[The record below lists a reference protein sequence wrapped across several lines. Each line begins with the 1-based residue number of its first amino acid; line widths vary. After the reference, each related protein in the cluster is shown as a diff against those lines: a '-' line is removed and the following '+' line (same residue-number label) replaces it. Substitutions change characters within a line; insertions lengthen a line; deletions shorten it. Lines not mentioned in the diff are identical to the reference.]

1 VRVEGWRTLTNF
13 ILIDP
18 DLWART
24 RAGARAGRGFRYQD
38 TVCAALA
45 IDSWTGTSAWTAV
58 VPEGLDDVTLH
69 GSTLEIRAQIKS
81 RHDPRGE
88 FTLNEVA
95 EYLAKMSLPLQGD
108 YPSELRFALV
118 LERPVKGLEPT
129 GWGATLAQTGQV
141 LSTLENALSTACAPR
156 LVDVSAVFERLHIV
170 VLPDPLGA
178 VPAIL
183 AHKSGL
189 ELAAGRLVGQ
199 MLREAAGRAAD
210 NNYAQRPGDPASLGA
225 TAVQSLIDD
234 VHRII
239 DPLGRLELADEL
251 CDVANFHEPLTSPD
265 FYSGVNVMPGHVGAG
280 LVFERPT
287 ETADILQALETSRT
301 ALVAGPS
308 GAGKSALTWLAAYH
322 SRHAVRWYRVRR
334 LADPDVPRLIQF
346 ARLLDAGPTRPV
358 GFVIDDIGR
367 AGAAGWDRL
376 MTEVHAIAGLLIL
389 GSVREEDVFL
399 LDSAKTTSVVRPILD
414 ESLAERLWSA
424 LSSEGQVVFSHWVE
438 PFEQSRGL
446 LLEYTHLLTEGRRLE
461 QTLAEQVRRRLAED
475 RFDEL
480 QLLGR
485 IVFPGRYGATVEG
498 RVLRDRLG
506 WNGPRMAKALARLV
520 EEHAVREGAD
530 GVLGGLHEIRSAYL
544 DDATRACLDE
554 PASESVTEAAWI
566 VSAPALPSFVARV
579 LRTHPDQQSALI
591 DALAA
596 RVISGEVFALG
607 PILHGLGLATAD
619 IVAARWLE
627 ISRRLEVDDRFSSFL
642 FILSATR
649 AMEGDLPLFVKLR
662 EAVSA
667 FAEVKVPDLRAA
679 FLDRLDD
686 VSKLNFQAI
695 DLETYHRLQA
705 ALMPLRGCEA
715 PPRLDLSLDQDLS
728 SAPLIPLLE
737 LVRTT
742 AEIRPDEAARLV
754 DLAGGSQALLAR
766 LPDELAW
773 ITPPQLLEVEGDD
786 GERELAVQ
794 AYVRMIS
801 ETVQT
806 DLHGDVVRLCELML
820 AAAPQAKLAV
830 SDSLLP
836 DGTPLM
842 AGGYSVNSKRIPRE
856 NLPGLAQIAWN
867 RAQARAIDRLVG
879 APQETGRTASLASL
893 IMELNQRL
901 DEAAN
906 LYLRMELPKE
916 RWRLLVNIGAVL
928 RDFVPPPRVN
938 EAMSDS
944 LDPGSYASTDH
955 MHGFAADLQSLV
967 TELADDKGDNMKAR
981 AMRVVGL
988 AAMARKL
995 ADPEIWR
1002 VISEPPIQA
1011 MSDLA
1016 ERLADI
1022 RAVYGHIANDPA
1034 QRRRW
1039 ATHFSTTSRRHS
1051 ALPKA
1056 AAQARAHAEQVL
1068 SARKMAYEA
1077 AFAEAGWVVH
1087 VYARAPAKDDGYA
1100 WPHVYFAS
1108 LLEASS
1114 IQEWLSALERFFEVC
1129 QTLEDTPRMSCAPFI
1144 RSQVPPIAMVRVG
1157 EALLPDIDF
1166 TKDWRAQF
1174 PWPIVE
1180 PPLLE
1185 RLTEVL
1191 NDMTAVSAMLQDKG
1205 ADLNSLETIQAESH
1219 LRRINE
1225 AVVWFNEA
1233 FAIDSS
1239 VANAMVGQVV
1249 LTCFQ
1254 RLKREFD
1261 RPPPE
1266 VALAV
1271 EFGRMLNNDLTEL
1284 TTHVAGLRI
1293 VLMEHALGLEAWS
1306 DLADA
1311 VEEAPTG

>member
-1 VRVEGWRTLTNF
+1 M
-13 ILIDP
+13 
-18 DLWART
+18 
-24 RAGARAGRGFRYQD
+24 
-38 TVCAALA
+38 
-45 IDSWTGTSAWTAV
+45 

-69 GSTLEIRAQIKS
+69 GSSLEIRAQIKS

-95 EYLAKMSLPLQGD
+95 EYLSRMSLPLQGNN
-108 YPSELRFALV
+108 PSTLRFALV
-118 LERPVKGLEPT
+118 LERTVKGLEPT
-129 GWGATLAQTGQV
+129 GWDATLAQTGQV
-141 LSTLENALSTACAPR
+141 LSTLEKALSTACAPR
-156 LVDVSAVFERLHIV
+156 MVDVSAVLERLYIIV
-170 VLPDPLGA
+170 APDPLGA

-183 AHKSGL
+183 ARKSGL
-189 ELAAGRLVGQ
+189 EPAAGRLVGQ

-210 NNYAQRPGDPASLGA
+210 ENYARRPEDPASLGA
-225 TAVQSLIDD
+225 TTVQTLVDG
-234 VHRII
+234 VHRIV
-239 DPLGRLELADEL
+239 DPLGGLELADEL
-251 CDVANFHEPLTSPD
+251 CDAANFHEPLTSAD

-287 ETADILQALETSRT
+287 ETTDILQALETSRT

-334 LADPDVPRLIQF
+334 LADTDVPRLVQF
-346 ARLLDAGPTRPV
+346 ARLLDAGPSRPV
-358 GFVIDDIGR
+358 GFVIDDVGR
-367 AGAAGWDRL
+367 EGAAGWDRL
-376 MTEVHAIAGLLIL
+376 TTEVHAIAGLLIL
-389 GSVREEDVFL
+389 GSIREEDVFL
-399 LDSAKTTSVVRPILD
+399 LDSAKTTPVIRPILD

-424 LSSEGQVVFSHWVE
+424 LSSEGMVVFSHWVE

-530 GVLGGLHEIRSAYL
+530 GVLGGMHEIRSAYL

-554 PASESVTEAAWI
+554 TASESVTESAWI
-566 VSAPALPSFVARV
+566 VTTPALPSFVARV
-579 LRTHPDQQSALI
+579 LRSHPDQQSDLI
-591 DALAA
+591 GALAA
-596 RVISGEVFALG
+596 RVMSGEVLALG

-627 ISRRLEVDDRFSSFL
+627 ISRRLEVDDRFSSLL
-642 FILSATR
+642 FILSA
-649 AMEGDLPLFVKLR
+649 AGAVEGDLVLFVKLR

-667 FAEVKVPDLRAA
+667 FAEVKVTDLRAA
-679 FLDRLDD
+679 FISRLDN
-686 VSKLNFQAI
+686 VSKLSLEAI

-742 AEIRPDEAARLV
+742 AEIRPGEAVRLV
-754 DLAGGSQALLAR
+754 DLAGGPQSLLAR

-794 AYVRMIS
+794 AHVRMIS

-806 DLHGDVVRLCELML
+806 DLNGDVVRLCELML
-820 AAAPQAKLAV
+820 AAVPQARLAV

-842 AGGYSVNSKRIPRE
+842 VGGYSVNSKSISRK
-856 NLPGLAQIAWN
+856 NLPGPAQIAWN

-893 IMELNQRL
+893 IRELNQRL

-906 LYLRMELPKE
+906 LYLRMEPPKE
-916 RWRLLVNIGAVL
+916 RWRLLVNIGAML
-928 RDFVPPPRVN
+928 RDFVPPPRVD

-944 LDPGSYASTDH
+944 LDPGRYASTDN
-955 MHGFAADLQSLV
+955 MHTFAADLQRLV
-967 TELADDKGDNMKAR
+967 TELADDEGENIKAR
-981 AMRVVGL
+981 VMQVVDL
-988 AAMARKL
+988 AAMARRL

-1002 VISEPPIQA
+1002 MISEPPIQA

-1016 ERLADI
+1016 ERLEDI
-1022 RAVYGHIANDPA
+1022 RAIYGHIANAPA
-1034 QRRRW
+1034 HRRRW
-1039 ATHFSTTSRRHS
+1039 AIHFSTTSRRYS

-1056 AAQARAHAEQVL
+1056 AAQARAHAEQML
-1068 SARKMAYEA
+1068 STRKMAYEA
-1077 AFAEAGWVVH
+1077 AFAEAGLVVH
-1087 VYARAPAKDDGYA
+1087 VFARAPAKDEGYD

-1129 QTLEDTPRMSCAPFI
+1129 QSLEDTPRMSCAPLI
-1144 RSQVPPIAMVRVG
+1144 RSQVPPIAMVRIG
-1157 EALLPDIDF
+1157 EALLPDTDF
-1166 TKDWRAQF
+1166 TKDWDAQL

-1180 PPLLE
+1180 PPLLK
-1185 RLTEVL
+1185 RFTEAL
-1191 NDMTAVSAMLQDKG
+1191 DDMTAVSAMLQDKG
-1205 ADLNSLETIQAESH
+1205 ADLNPLETVQAESH
-1219 LRRINE
+1219 LRRIKE
-1225 AVVWFNEA
+1225 AVAWFSEA
-1233 FAIDSS
+1233 FAVDPS
-1239 VANAMVGQVV
+1239 VANTAAGRMV

-1266 VALAV
+1266 EPLAV

-1293 VLMEHALGLEAWS
+1293 ALMEHALGLEAWNG
-1306 DLADA
+1306 LADT
-1311 VEEAPTG
+1311 VEEVPTG

>member
-1 VRVEGWRTLTNF
+1 LTNF
-13 ILIDP
+13 MLIDP

-38 TVCAALA
+38 AVCAALA
-45 IDSWTGTSAWTAV
+45 IESWAGTSAWTAV
-58 VPEGLDDVTLH
+58 VPEGLDDATLH
-69 GSTLEIRAQIKS
+69 GGGFEIRVQIKS

-88 FTLNEVA
+88 FTFKEVA
-95 EYLAKMSLPLQGD
+95 EYLAKMGLPLQGD
-108 YPSELRFALV
+108 HPSELKFALV

-129 GWGATLAQTGQV
+129 GWGATLAQTGQA
-141 LSTLENALSTACAPR
+141 LSTLENALSAACAPR
-156 LVDVSAVFERLHIV
+156 SVDMPAVFERLHIV
-170 VLPDPLGA
+170 EAPDPLGA

-183 AHKSGL
+183 AQKSGL
-189 ELAAGRLVGQ
+189 EPAAGRLVGQ

-210 NNYAQRPGDPASLGA
+210 DNYAQRPGDPASLGA
-225 TAVQSLIDD
+225 TAVQAFIDAM
-234 VHRII
+234 HRIV

-251 CDVANFHEPLTSPD
+251 CDAANFQEPLTSED

-334 LADPDVPRLIQF
+334 LAETDVPRLVQF

-358 GFVIDDIGR
+358 GFVIDDVGS

-376 MTEVHAIAGLLIL
+376 MTEVQAVAGLLIL

-399 LDSAKTTSVVRPILD
+399 LDCSKMTSVVRPILD
-414 ESLAERLWSA
+414 EPLAERLWSA
-424 LSSEGQVVFSHWVE
+424 LSSEGRVVFPHWVE

-498 RVLRDRLG
+498 RVLRGRLG
-506 WNGPRMAKALARLV
+506 WNGPRMARALARLV
-520 EEHAVREGAD
+520 MEHAVREGAD

-554 PASESVTEAAWI
+554 SASESVTEAAWI
-566 VSAPALPSFVARV
+566 VSASTLPSFVARL

-591 DALAA
+591 NALAA
-596 RVISGEVFALG
+596 RVTSGEVLALG

-619 IVAARWLE
+619 IVAACWLE
-627 ISRRLEVDDRFSSFL
+627 ISRRLEVDDRFSSLL
-642 FILSATR
+642 FMLSAAG
-649 AMEGDLPLFVKLR
+649 AMESDLPLFVKLR
-662 EAVSA
+662 EAASA
-667 FAEVKVPDLRAA
+667 FAKIKVPDLRAA
-679 FLDRLDD
+679 FLDRLGGA
-686 VSKLNFQAI
+686 SKLSFQTL
-695 DLETYHRLQA
+695 DLEAYHRLQA

-715 PPRLDLSLDQDLS
+715 VPRLDLSLDQDLS
-728 SAPLIPLLE
+728 NTPLIPLLE
-737 LVRTT
+737 LVRTMV
-742 AEIRPDEAARLV
+742 EIKPDEAARLIDV
-754 DLAGGSQALLAR
+754 AGGPQTLLAR

-773 ITPPQLLEVEGDD
+773 ITSPQLLEIEGDD
-786 GERELAVQ
+786 GERELVVQ
-794 AYVRMIS
+794 AHVRVIS
-801 ETVQT
+801 EKVQA

-820 AAAPQAKLAV
+820 AAAPQARCAV

-842 AGGYSVNSKRIPRE
+842 AGGYSINSKRIPRG
-856 NLPGLAQIAWN
+856 NLPGPAQIAWN

-893 IMELNQRL
+893 IRELNQRL

-906 LYLRMELPKE
+906 FYLRMEPPKQ
-916 RWRLLVNIGAVL
+916 RWCLLVNIGAML
-928 RDFVPPPRVN
+928 RDFVPPPRVD
-938 EAMSDS
+938 EAMSDP
-944 LDPGSYASTDH
+944 LDPGSYASSDRIH
-955 MHGFAADLQSLV
+955 AFAADLQRLV
-967 TELADDKGDNMKAR
+967 TELADDEGNNIKAR
-981 AMRVVGL
+981 AMRVVDL
-988 AAMARKL
+988 AATARKL

-1002 VISEPPIQA
+1002 MISEPPIQA

-1016 ERLADI
+1016 ERLEDV

-1034 QRRRW
+1034 QRHRW
-1039 ATHFSTTSRRHS
+1039 ATHFSTSSRRHS

-1056 AAQARAHAEQVL
+1056 AAQARTHAEQVL
-1068 SARKMAYEA
+1068 AAHKAAYEA
-1077 AFAEAGWVVH
+1077 AFAKAGLVVH
-1087 VYARAPAKDDGYA
+1087 VYARAPAKDEGYV
-1100 WPHVYFAS
+1100 WPHVYFAC

-1114 IQEWLSALERFFEVC
+1114 IQEWLSALERFFKVR
-1129 QTLEDTPRMSCAPFI
+1129 QTLEDTRMSCAPLI
-1144 RSQVPPIAMVRVG
+1144 RSQVPPIAIVRIG
-1157 EALLPDIDF
+1157 EALLPDNDF
-1166 TKDWRAQF
+1166 TEDWRAQL

-1185 RLTEVL
+1185 RVTEAL

-1205 ADLNSLETIQAESH
+1205 ANLNPLESIQAESH
-1219 LRRINE
+1219 LRRIND
-1225 AVVWFNEA
+1225 AVVWFSEA
-1233 FAIDSS
+1233 FAIDPS
-1239 VANAMVGQVV
+1239 VANAMAGQML

-1254 RLKREFD
+1254 KLEREFD
-1261 RPPPE
+1261 APPPE
-1266 VALAV
+1266 ESLAV

-1284 TTHVAGLRI
+1284 TADIAGLRI
-1293 VLMEHALGLEAWS
+1293 ALMEHALGLEAWREF
-1306 DLADA
+1306 ADA
-1311 VEEAPTG
+1311 VEEIPAR

>member
-1 VRVEGWRTLTNF
+1 M
-13 ILIDP
+13 IDP

-38 TVCAALA
+38 AVCAALA
-45 IDSWTGTSAWTAV
+45 VDAWAGTSAWTAV

-69 GSTLEIRAQIKS
+69 GIALEIRAQIKS

-88 FTLNEVA
+88 FTLKEVA

-108 YPSELRFALV
+108 QPSELKFALV

-129 GWGATLAQTGQV
+129 GWSATLAQTGQA
-141 LSTLENALSTACAPR
+141 LSTLENALSAACAPR
-156 LVDVSAVFERLHIV
+156 VVDAPAVFERLHIV
-170 VLPDPLGA
+170 VAPDPLGV

-183 AHKSGL
+183 AHRSSL
-189 ELAAGRLVGQ
+189 EPAAGRLVGQ
-199 MLREAAGRAAD
+199 MLREAVGRAAD
-210 NNYAQRPGDPASLGA
+210 DNYAQRPGDPASLGA
-225 TAVQSLIDD
+225 TAVQALIDH
-234 VHRII
+234 VHRIT

-251 CDVANFHEPLTSPD
+251 CDAANFHEPLTSAD

-287 ETADILQALETSRT
+287 ETADILEALETSRT

-322 SRHAVRWYRVRR
+322 SRHAIRWYRVRR
-334 LADPDVPRLIQF
+334 LADLDVPRLIQF

-358 GFVIDDIGR
+358 GFVIDDVGR
-367 AGAAGWDRL
+367 AGVAGWDRL
-376 MTEVHAIAGLLIL
+376 VTEVHAIAGLLVL
-389 GSVREEDVFL
+389 GSVREEDLFL
-399 LDSAKTTSVVRPILD
+399 LESAKSTPIIRPILD
-414 ESLAERLWSA
+414 EPLAERLWSA
-424 LSSEGQVVFSHWVE
+424 LSSEGKIVFSHWVE

-485 IVFPGRYGATVEG
+485 IVFPGRYGATVDG
-498 RVLRDRLG
+498 QVLRERLG
-506 WNGPRMAKALARLV
+506 WNGPRLAKALARLV

-566 VSAPALPSFVARV
+566 VSPLALPSFVARV
-579 LRTHPDQQSALI
+579 LRTHPDQRSVLI
-591 DALAA
+591 EALAA
-596 RVISGEVFALG
+596 RVMSGEVLALG

-619 IVAARWLE
+619 IVAERWLE
-627 ISRRLEVDDRFSSFL
+627 ITRRLEVDDRFSSFL
-642 FILSATR
+642 FILSATG
-649 AMEGDLPLFVKLR
+649 AIEGDIPLFVKLR

-667 FAEVKVPDLRAA
+667 FAEVKVPDLRLA
-679 FLDRLDD
+679 FIDLLDG
-686 VSKLNFQAI
+686 VSKLDLQAV

-705 ALMPLRGCEA
+705 ALMPLRGCEE
-715 PPRLDLSLDQDLS
+715 PPRLDLSLSQDLS
-728 SAPLIPLLE
+728 CAPLIPLLE
-737 LVRTT
+737 LVRTM
-742 AEIRPDEAARLV
+742 ADIKPDEAARLV
-754 DLAGGSQALLAR
+754 DLAGGPQALLAR

-773 ITPPQLLEVEGDD
+773 ITPPELLEAEGDD

-794 AYVRMIS
+794 AHVRVIS
-801 ETVQT
+801 EKVQT

-820 AAAPQAKLAV
+820 AAAPQARLAV

-842 AGGYSVNSKRIPRE
+842 VGGYSFNSKRIYRE
-856 NLPGLAQIAWN
+856 RLPGTAQIAWN

-893 IMELNQRL
+893 IRELNQRL

-906 LYLRMELPKE
+906 LYLRMEPPKE

-938 EAMSDS
+938 EAMADS
-944 LDPGSYASTDH
+944 LDPGSYAASDH
-955 MHGFAADLQSLV
+955 MHAFAADLQSLV
-967 TELADDKGDNMKAR
+967 TELADDEGDNMKAR
-981 AMRVVGL
+981 AMRVVDL
-988 AAMARKL
+988 VTMARKL
-995 ADPEIWR
+995 TDPEIWR
-1002 VISEPPIQA
+1002 MISEPPIQA

-1016 ERLADI
+1016 ERLEDI
-1022 RAVYGHIANDPA
+1022 RAVYGHIANDPT

-1068 SARKMAYEA
+1068 TARKTAYEA
-1077 AFAEAGWVVH
+1077 AFAEAGMVAN
-1087 VYARAPAKDDGYA
+1087 VYARAPAKDEGYA

-1114 IQEWLSALERFFEVC
+1114 IQEWLATVERFFAVC
-1129 QTLEDTPRMSCAPFI
+1129 QTFEDAPRMSCAPLI
-1144 RSQVPPIAMVRVG
+1144 RNQVPPVAMVRIG
-1157 EALLPDIDF
+1157 DALLPDIDF
-1166 TKDWRAQF
+1166 TKDWRAQL

-1180 PPLLE
+1180 PPLIE
-1185 RLTEVL
+1185 RLTEIL

-1205 ADLNSLETIQAESH
+1205 ADLNPLETIQVEGH

-1225 AVVWFNEA
+1225 TIVWFSEA
-1233 FAIDSS
+1233 FVIDPS
-1239 VANAMVGQVV
+1239 VANAMASQMVQA
-1249 LTCFQ
+1249 CYQ
-1254 RLKREFD
+1254 RLEREFD
-1261 RPPPE
+1261 KSSPE
-1266 VALAV
+1266 ESLAV
-1271 EFGRMLNNDLTEL
+1271 EFTRTLNNDLSEL
-1284 TTHVAGLRI
+1284 TAQFTGLRI
-1293 VLMEHALGLEAWS
+1293 ALMEHALGLEAWS

-1311 VEEAPTG
+1311 VEEVPAG

>member
-1 VRVEGWRTLTNF
+1 MTNL

-38 TVCAALA
+38 AVCAALA
-45 IDSWTGTSAWTAV
+45 IESWAGTSAWTTV
-58 VPEGLDDVTLH
+58 VPEGLDDATLH
-69 GSTLEIRAQIKS
+69 GSALQIRVQIKS

-88 FTLNEVA
+88 FTLKEIA
-95 EYLAKMSLPLQGD
+95 EYLAKMIQPLQGD
-108 YPSELRFALV
+108 HPSELKFALV
-118 LERPVKGLEPT
+118 LERPVKGLKPT
-129 GWGATLAQTGQV
+129 GWGATLAQTGQTLLV
-141 LSTLENALSTACAPR
+141 LENALSTACAPHA
-156 LVDVSAVFERLHIV
+156 VDVSAVFERLYIIAA
-170 VLPDPLGA
+170 PDPLGTT
-178 VPAIL
+178 PTIL
-183 AHKSGL
+183 AQKSGL
-189 ELAAGRLVGQ
+189 EPAAGRLVGQ

-210 NNYAQRPGDPASLGA
+210 DNYAHRPRDPASLGA
-225 TAVQSLIDD
+225 TMVQASIDN
-234 VHRII
+234 VHRIV
-239 DPLGRLELADEL
+239 DPMGRLELADEL
-251 CDVANFHEPLTSPD
+251 CDAANFHEPLTSAD
-265 FYSGVNVMPGHVGAG
+265 FYSGVNVMPGHLGAG
-280 LVFERPT
+280 LVFERPN
-287 ETADILQALETSRT
+287 ETADIMQALETSRT

-346 ARLLDAGPTRPV
+346 ARLLDARPSRPV
-358 GFVIDDIGR
+358 GFVIDDVGR

-389 GSVREEDVFL
+389 GSIREEDVFL
-399 LDSAKTTSVVRPILD
+399 LDSAKTTSVIRPILD
-414 ESLAERLWSA
+414 ESLAERVWSA
-424 LSSEGQVVFSHWVE
+424 LSSEGKVVFSHWVE

-446 LLEYTHLLTEGRRLE
+446 LLEYTHLLTEGQRLE

-485 IVFPGRYGATVEG
+485 IVFPGRHGATVEG

-506 WNGPRMAKALARLV
+506 WNSPRMAKALARLV
-520 EEHAVREGAD
+520 EEHTVREGAD

-554 PASESVTEAAWI
+554 PVSESVIEAAWI
-566 VSAPALPSFVARV
+566 VSGSALPIFVARV
-579 LRTHPDQQSALI
+579 LRTHPEQQSVLI

-596 RVISGEVFALG
+596 RVISGEVLTLG

-619 IVAARWLE
+619 IVAAHWLE
-627 ISRRLEVDDRFSSFL
+627 ISRGLAVDDRFSSFL
-642 FILSATR
+642 FILSATG

-679 FLDRLDD
+679 FLDRLD

-695 DLETYHRLQA
+695 DLEAYHRLQA
-705 ALMPLRGCEA
+705 ALMPLQGCEM
-715 PPRLDLSLDQDLS
+715 PLGLDLSLDQDLS

-754 DLAGGSQALLAR
+754 DLAGGPKALLAR

-773 ITPPQLLEVEGDD
+773 ITPPQLLEVEGED

-794 AYVRMIS
+794 AYVRIIS

-806 DLHGDVVRLCELML
+806 DLHGEVVRLCELML
-820 AAAPQAKLAV
+820 AAAPQAKFAV

-842 AGGYSVNSKRIPRE
+842 AGGYSINSKRIPRE
-856 NLPGLAQIAWN
+856 NLPGLAEIAWN

-893 IMELNQRL
+893 ITELNQRL
-901 DEAAN
+901 DEAAD
-906 LYLRMELPKE
+906 LYLRMESPKE
-916 RWRLLVNIGAVL
+916 RWRLLVNIGAML
-928 RDFVPPPRVN
+928 RDFVPPPRVD

-944 LDPGSYASTDH
+944 LDPGSYASTDR
-955 MHGFAADLQSLV
+955 MHAFAANLQSLV
-967 TELADDKGDNMKAR
+967 TELADDEGDNMQVR
-981 AMRVVGL
+981 AMRVVDL
-988 AAMARKL
+988 AATARKL

-1002 VISEPPIQA
+1002 MISVPPTQA

-1016 ERLADI
+1016 KRLEDV
-1022 RAVYGHIANDPA
+1022 RAVYGHIANDPT
-1034 QRRRW
+1034 QRHRW

-1056 AAQARAHAEQVL
+1056 ATQARTHAKQVL
-1068 SARKMAYEA
+1068 TARKMAYEA
-1077 AFAEAGWVVH
+1077 AFAEAGLVAR
-1087 VYARAPAKDDGYA
+1087 VYARAPDKDEGYA

-1108 LLEASS
+1108 LLETLS
-1114 IQEWLSALERFFEVC
+1114 IQEWLLAVERFFEVS
-1129 QTLEDTPRMSCAPFI
+1129 QTLEDTPRMSCAPLI
-1144 RSQVPPIAMVRVG
+1144 RSQVPPVAMVRIG
-1157 EALLPDIDF
+1157 EALLPDTNF
-1166 TKDWRAQF
+1166 TKDWGAEF
-1174 PWPIVE
+1174 PWPIIE
-1180 PPLLE
+1180 SPLLE

-1191 NDMTAVSAMLQDKG
+1191 NDMTAVSAMLQNKG
-1205 ADLNSLETIQAESH
+1205 ANLNPLETIQAESH
-1219 LRRINE
+1219 LRRIND
-1225 AVVWFNEA
+1225 AAMWFSEA
-1233 FAIDSS
+1233 FAIDPS
-1239 VANAMVGQVV
+1239 VANAMAGQMV

-1254 RLKREFD
+1254 RLEREFD
-1261 RPPPE
+1261 RPQPE
-1266 VALAV
+1266 ESLAA

-1284 TTHVAGLRI
+1284 TADFAGLRI
-1293 VLMEHALGLEAWS
+1293 ALMEHALGLEAWS
-1306 DLADA
+1306 EPADA
-1311 VEEAPTG
+1311 VEEVPAR

>member
-1 VRVEGWRTLTNF
+1 MSNF
-13 ILIDP
+13 VLIDP

-38 TVCAALA
+38 AVCAALA
-45 IDSWTGTSAWTAV
+45 VDAWAGTLAWTAV

-69 GSTLEIRAQIKS
+69 GSALEIRAQIKS

-88 FTLNEVA
+88 FNLNEVA
-95 EYLAKMSLPLQGD
+95 EYLAKMSLPLHGD
-108 YPSELRFALV
+108 NPSELKFALV
-118 LERPVKGLEPT
+118 LERSVKGLEPT

-141 LSTLENALSTACAPR
+141 LAPLENALLTACGPR
-156 LVDVSAVFERLHIV
+156 SVDVPAVFERLHIV
-170 VLPDPLGA
+170 VASDPLGA
-178 VPAIL
+178 APVIL

-189 ELAAGRLVGQ
+189 EPAAGRLVGQ

-210 NNYAQRPGDPASLGA
+210 DNYAQRPRDPASLGA
-225 TAVQSLIDD
+225 TAVQALIDN
-234 VHRII
+234 VHRIV

-251 CDVANFHEPLTSPD
+251 CDAANFHEPLTSED
-265 FYSGVNVMPGHVGAG
+265 FYTGVNVMPGHVGAG

-334 LADPDVPRLIQF
+334 LADSDVPRLIQF
-346 ARLLDAGPTRPV
+346 ARLLDAGPSRPV
-358 GFVIDDIGR
+358 GFVIDDVGR
-367 AGAAGWDRL
+367 AGAEGWDRL

-389 GSVREEDVFL
+389 GSIREEDVFL
-399 LDSAKTTSVVRPILD
+399 LDSAKTTSVIRPILD

-424 LSSEGQVVFSHWVE
+424 LSSEGEVVFSHWVE

-446 LLEYTHLLTEGRRLE
+446 LLEYTHLLTEGQRLE
-461 QTLAEQVRRRLAED
+461 QTLAEQVRRRLVED

-520 EEHAVREGAD
+520 EEHAVREGAN
-530 GVLGGLHEIRSAYL
+530 GVLGGMHEIRSAYL
-544 DDATRACLDE
+544 DDATQACLDE
-554 PASESVTEAAWI
+554 SASESVAESAWI
-566 VSAPALPSFVARV
+566 VTASALPSFVARV
-579 LRTHPDQQSALI
+579 LRIHPDQQSALI

-596 RVISGEVFALG
+596 RVISGEVLALG

-619 IVAARWLE
+619 IVAAHWLE
-627 ISRRLEVDDRFSSFL
+627 ISRRLKVEDRFSSVL

-662 EAVSA
+662 EAVFA

-686 VSKLNFQAI
+686 VSKLNFEAI

-715 PPRLDLSLDQDLS
+715 APLLNLSLDRDLS

-742 AEIRPDEAARLV
+742 AEIKLDEAARLV
-754 DLAGGSQALLAR
+754 DLAGGPQALLAR

-773 ITPPQLLEVEGDD
+773 ITPPQLLEVEGDN

-794 AYVRMIS
+794 AHVRVIS
-801 ETVQT
+801 ESVQT

-820 AAAPQAKLAV
+820 AAAPQARFAV

-842 AGGYSVNSKRIPRE
+842 AGSYSVNSKRIPRE
-856 NLPGLAQIAWN
+856 NLPGVAQIAWN

-879 APQETGRTASLASL
+879 ARQETGRTASLASL
-893 IMELNQRL
+893 IRELSQRL

-906 LYLRMELPKE
+906 LYLRMESPKE
-916 RWRLLVNIGAVL
+916 RWRLLVNIGAML
-928 RDFVPPPRVN
+928 RDFVPPPRVD

-944 LDPGSYASTDH
+944 LDPGSYASTDR
-955 MHGFAADLQSLV
+955 MHAFAADLQNLV
-967 TELADDKGDNMKAR
+967 TELADDEGDNMKAR
-981 AMRVVGL
+981 AMRVVDL
-988 AAMARKL
+988 AATARKL

-1002 VISEPPIQA
+1002 MISVPPTQA

-1016 ERLADI
+1016 KRLEDV
-1022 RAVYGHIANDPA
+1022 RAVYGHIANDPT
-1034 QRRRW
+1034 QRHRW

-1056 AAQARAHAEQVL
+1056 AVQARTHAEQVL
-1068 SARKMAYEA
+1068 TARKTAYEA
-1077 AFAEAGWVVH
+1077 AFVEAGLAVH
-1087 VYARAPAKDDGYA
+1087 VYARALAKDEGYA
-1100 WPHVYFAS
+1100 WPHVYFVS

-1114 IQEWLSALERFFEVC
+1114 IQEWLLDVERFFVVC
-1129 QTLEDTPRMSCAPFI
+1129 QTLEDTPRMSCAPLI
-1144 RSQVPPIAMVRVG
+1144 RSQIPPIAMVRIG
-1157 EALLPDIDF
+1157 TALLPDTDF

-1180 PPLLE
+1180 SPLLE
-1185 RLTEVL
+1185 RVTEVL

-1205 ADLNSLETIQAESH
+1205 ADLNPLETIQAENH
-1219 LRRINE
+1219 MRRIDE
-1225 AVVWFNEA
+1225 AAAWFSEA
-1233 FAIDSS
+1233 FAIDPS
-1239 VANAMVGQVV
+1239 VANAMAAQMV
-1249 LTCFQ
+1249 LTCLQ
-1254 RLKREFD
+1254 RLEREFD
-1261 RPPPE
+1261 RPPLE
-1266 VALAV
+1266 ESLAV
-1271 EFGRMLNNDLTEL
+1271 EFGRTLSNDLTEL
-1284 TTHVAGLRI
+1284 TAQFAGLRI
-1293 VLMEHALGLEAWS
+1293 ALMEHALGLEAWS

-1311 VEEAPTG
+1311 VEDIPVG

>member
-1 VRVEGWRTLTNF
+1 MTNF

-38 TVCAALA
+38 AVCAALA
-45 IDSWTGTSAWTAV
+45 VDSWAGTSVWTAV

-69 GSTLEIRAQIKS
+69 GSGLEIRAQIKS

-88 FTLNEVA
+88 FTLKEVA
-95 EYLAKMSLPLQGD
+95 EYLAKMNLPLQGD
-108 YPSELRFALV
+108 HPNELKFSLV
-118 LERPVKGLEPT
+118 LERPVRELEPS
-129 GWGATLAQTGQV
+129 GWDATLAQTGQA
-141 LSTLENALSTACAPR
+141 LSALENTLSMACAPR
-156 LVDVSAVFERLHIV
+156 PVDVPAVFERLHIV
-170 VLPDPLGA
+170 VAPDPLGA

-183 AHKSGL
+183 AHMSGL
-189 ELAAGRLVGQ
+189 EPAAGRLVGQ

-210 NNYAQRPGDPASLGA
+210 DNYAQRPGDPASLGA
-225 TAVQSLIDD
+225 TAVQALIDD
-234 VHRII
+234 VHRIV
-239 DPLGRLELADEL
+239 DPLGRLDLADEL
-251 CDVANFHEPLTSPD
+251 CDAANFHEPLTSAD

-287 ETADILQALETSRT
+287 ETTDVLQALETSRT

-322 SRHAVRWYRVRR
+322 SRHAVRWYRVRQ

-358 GFVIDDIGR
+358 GFVVDDVGR

-399 LDSAKTTSVVRPILD
+399 LDSAKKTPVIRPILD

-485 IVFPGRYGATVEG
+485 IVFPGRYGATIEG

-520 EEHAVREGAD
+520 EEHAVREGVD

-554 PASESVTEAAWI
+554 PASESVTESAWV
-566 VSAPALPSFVARV
+566 VSAPSLPTFIARV
-579 LRTHPDQQSALI
+579 LRAHPGQQSALI
-591 DALAA
+591 GALAA
-596 RVISGEVFALG
+596 RVMSGEVLALG

-627 ISRRLEVDDRFSSFL
+627 ICRRLEVEDRFSSLL
-642 FILSATR
+642 FMLSATG
-649 AMEGDLPLFVKLR
+649 AIDGDLPLFVKLR
-662 EAVSA
+662 AAVST
-667 FAEVKVPDLRAA
+667 FAETKVLDLRVA
-679 FLDRLDD
+679 FLDRLYD

-695 DLETYHRLQA
+695 DLESYHRLQA

-715 PPRLDLSLDQDLS
+715 APRLDMSLDRDLS

-737 LVRTT
+737 LIRTT
-742 AEIRPDEAARLV
+742 TEIKPDEAARLV
-754 DLAGGSQALLAR
+754 DLAGGSQSLLAR

-773 ITPPQLLEVEGDD
+773 ITLPHLIEAEGDD
-786 GERELAVQ
+786 TERELTVE
-794 AYVRMIS
+794 AYVRVIS

-820 AAAPQAKLAV
+820 AAAPQARRAV

-842 AGGYSVNSKRIPRE
+842 VGGSSVNSKRIPRG
-856 NLPGLAQIAWN
+856 NLPGPAQIAWN

-893 IMELNQRL
+893 IGELNQRL

-906 LYLRMELPKE
+906 IYLRMELPKE
-916 RWRLLVNIGAVL
+916 RWRLLVNIGAML
-928 RDFVPPPRVN
+928 RDFVPPPRVD
-938 EAMSDS
+938 EAMSDP
-944 LDPGSYASTDH
+944 LDPGSYDSSDR
-955 MHGFAADLQSLV
+955 MHAFAADLQRLV
-967 TELADDKGDNMKAR
+967 TELADDEGDNMNAR
-981 AMRVVGL
+981 AMRVADL
-988 AAMARKL
+988 AATARKL

-1002 VISEPPIQA
+1002 MISAPPTQA

-1016 ERLADI
+1016 ERLEDV
-1022 RAVYGHIANDPA
+1022 RAIYGHIANDPA
-1034 QRRRW
+1034 QRQRW

-1056 AAQARAHAEQVL
+1056 ATQARTHAEQAL
-1068 SARKMAYEA
+1068 AARKTAYEA
-1077 AFAEAGWVVH
+1077 AFAEAGLVVH
-1087 VYARAPAKDDGYA
+1087 VCARAPAKDEGYA
-1100 WPHVYFAS
+1100 WPYAYFAC

-1114 IQEWLSALERFFEVC
+1114 IQEWLSVVERFFEVC
-1129 QTLEDTPRMSCAPFI
+1129 QKLEDTQRMSCAPLI
-1144 RSQVPPIAMVRVG
+1144 RSQVPPIALVRIGGV
-1157 EALLPDIDF
+1157 LLPDTDF
-1166 TKDWRAQF
+1166 TKDWRAQL

-1180 PPLLE
+1180 SPLLV
-1185 RLTEVL
+1185 RVTEAL
-1191 NDMTAVSAMLQDKG
+1191 NDITAVSAMLQDKG
-1205 ADLNSLETIQAESH
+1205 ADLNPLETIQVESH
-1219 LRRINE
+1219 LRRIND
-1225 AVVWFNEA
+1225 AMVWFGEA
-1233 FAIDSS
+1233 FAVDPS
-1239 VANAMVGQVV
+1239 VANATAGQM
-1249 LTCFQ
+1249 LLSCFQ
-1254 RLKREFD
+1254 RLEREFD

-1266 VALAV
+1266 ESLAV
-1271 EFGRMLNNDLTEL
+1271 EFGRTLNNDLTEL
-1284 TTHVAGLRI
+1284 TAQLTGLRI
-1293 VLMEHALGLEAWS
+1293 ALMEHALGLEAWS

-1311 VEEAPTG
+1311 VEEAPAG